1 MVTNDIQKEYLD
13 ILKSKF
19 GSSKTA
25 NLSSKKSSKTSKN
38 SNTKIDLLSSTL
50 TNGNSTV
57 ANKTI
62 LNCDSCQTNYT
73 SFILDGEAK
82 CLNFGETQHLSL
94 AVSTCAKDGAR
105 PPLPK
110 TEQESADLLIYFYSK
125 RSKKQADFAIDLS
138 DVKTEGEFISSRGK
152 KVNFT
157 KWHKNEPDDKDG
169 TQDFVTMEKYGTWKD
184 TEGNYSTVIICQTDC
199 PLSKF

>member
-1 MVTNDIQKEYLD
+1 MD

-57 ANKTI
+57 ANKTVRV
-62 LNCDSCQTNYT
+62 LKCDSCQANYT

-82 CLNFGETQHLSL
+82 CLNFGETKQLSL
-94 AVSTCAKDGAR
+94 AVSICAKDGAR

-110 TEQESADLLIYFYSK
+110 TEQENADLLVYFYSK
-125 RSKKQADFAIDLS
+125 RSKKQANFAIDLS
-138 DVKTEGEFISSRGK
+138 DFKTEGEFISSTGQT
-152 KVNFT
+152 VNFT
-157 KWHKNEPDDKDG
+157 KWHQNEPDDKDG
-169 TQDFVTMEKYGTWKD
+169 TQDFVIMEKYGTWKD